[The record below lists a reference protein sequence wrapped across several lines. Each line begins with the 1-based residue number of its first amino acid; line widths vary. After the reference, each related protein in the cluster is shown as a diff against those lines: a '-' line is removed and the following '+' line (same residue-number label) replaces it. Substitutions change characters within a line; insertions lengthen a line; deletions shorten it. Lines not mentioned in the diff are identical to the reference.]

1 MAAREARSRHGTGTR
16 RRDAGP
22 GEGRS
27 AGRQLTFYFTVLV
40 VLLALT
46 ALARAVTMEYATR
59 QMTEVAHRWSP
70 AGVTNAKVLQSLTD
84 VQAGIRGFQLTGN
97 REFLDTYSSGTA
109 GFLSAVDELRALDTI
124 DPDLGLLLDRQETL
138 GKSWW
143 QRFAEPVSQ
152 GREVSATEATAAF
165 GEVRALN
172 AQATA
177 RIDTNMAASTAAAS
191 DLIRLVNAVS
201 ALVTLVAL
209 AVTLYLAYRAVGDII
224 RPLRRLATTL
234 RRLEQGEY
242 GERAPVFGPAEV
254 QNAANG
260 VNALA
265 AENQRL
271 RIRQEH
277 EGHMRE
283 VARTIGVAV
292 RAHLDIDTVLQE
304 LVDKLGPIIGADRVY
319 VQLDGLPGTMRLKQ
333 WHAPGLVPLPP
344 SLLTQ
349 APGRIDAAISEQDPQ
364 APPGIHYRQGRILME
379 IGNADSAAGTVTM
392 AFPREYEV
400 PDGELGLLALIRE
413 DIDRALHHSGV
424 YAEQSR
430 LLAEVKALDEHKERF
445 LTDVTR
451 EIRNPLSSIQGYLE
465 LIGDAPSPLPAGQQK
480 MIGVIDRNAHRLRAL
495 VDDMVTLSS
504 IRPRLAKAKN
514 KPVPI
519 ADVVN
524 AVADE
529 FRPRFESQDV
539 TFTVDCR
546 TADAEVGGDAE
557 LLAHA
562 LRNLLDN
569 AAKFTSKSGTATLRC
584 TIPPRKVGDA
594 GISVLTVS
602 DTGIGIPP
610 EEVDRVFG
618 EFYRASNAVRAAVE
632 GPGLGL
638 SLVKEIVQ
646 AHSGRIKITSELGRG
661 TQIMAE
667 LPLLRAV
674 PTTG

>member
-1 MAAREARSRHGTGTR
+1 MAAREANNRHTGTR
-16 RRDAGP
+16 RRDAAP

-27 AGRQLTFYFTVLV
+27 AGRQLTFYFSVLV
-40 VLLALT
+40 LLLALT
-46 ALARAVTMEYATR
+46 AVARAVVMEYATR
-59 QMTEVAHRWSP
+59 QMTEVASLWAP
-70 AGVTNAKVLQSLTD
+70 AGVTNARVLQSLTD
-84 VQAGIRGFQLTGN
+84 VQSGIRGYQLTGDAA
-97 REFLDTYSSGTA
+97 FMDTYSSGTA
-109 GFLSAVDELRALDTI
+109 GFLAAVDELRELRAA
-124 DPDLGLLLDRQETL
+124 DPDLGTLLDRQESL
-138 GKSWW
+138 GKRWW
-143 QRFAEPVSQ
+143 ETYAEPIAK
-152 GREVSATEATAAF
+152 GRQVDAEEAAREFAAIP
-165 GEVRALN
+165 AAN
-172 AQATA
+172 AQAQA
-177 RIDTNMAASTAAAS
+177 RIDTDMTASMSAAK

-201 ALVTLVAL
+201 ALITLVTV

-224 RPLRRLATTL
+224 RPLRALSIAL
-234 RRLEQGEY
+234 RRLERGDHH
-242 GERAPVFGPAEV
+242 ERAPVFGPAEV

-260 VNALA
+260 VNRLA
-265 AENQRL
+265 VENQRL
-271 RIRQEH
+271 RVRQEH

-304 LVDKLGPIIGADRVY
+304 LVDKLGPVIGADRVY
-319 VQLDGLPGTMRLKQ
+319 VQLSGLAGGMRLKQ

-349 APGRIDAAISEQDPQ
+349 APGRIDAAMSEQDPE
-364 APPGIHYRQGRILME
+364 APPGIHFRQGRILME
-379 IGNADSAAGTVTM
+379 IGGGDGANGTVTM

-400 PDGELGLLALIRE
+400 PDGELGLLALVRE
-413 DIDRALHHSGV
+413 DIDRALHHSSV
-424 YAEQSR
+424 YAEQNR

-465 LIGDAPSPLPAGQQK
+465 LIDESPVALPAPAQK

-504 IRPRLAKAKN
+504 IRPRMAKAKGR
-514 KPVPI
+514 PI
-519 ADVVN
+519 PISDVVN

-529 FRPRFESQDV
+529 FRPRFESQEV

-546 TADAEVGGDAE
+546 ADEAEVGGDAD

-562 LRNLLDN
+562 LRSLLDN

-594 GISVLTVS
+594 GTSVLTVS

-638 SLVKEIVQ
+638 SLVKEIIE
-646 AHSGRIKITSELGRG
+646 AHSGRIKITSELSRG
-661 TQIMAE
+661 TQVTAE
-667 LPLLRAV
+667 LPLLKAA
-674 PTTG
+674 PTTA

>member
-1 MAAREARSRHGTGTR
+1 MAAREAKNRHTGSRR
-16 RRDAGP
+16 WDAAP

-27 AGRQLTFYFTVLV
+27 AGRQLTFYFSVLV

-46 ALARAVTMEYATR
+46 AVARAVVTEYATR
-59 QMTEVAHRWSP
+59 QMTEVANRWAP

-84 VQAGIRGFQLTGN
+84 VQAGIRGYQLTGDAA
-97 REFLDTYSSGTA
+97 FMDTYSSGTA
-109 GFLSAVDELRALDTI
+109 GFLAAVDSLRDLRAS
-124 DPDLGLLLDRQETL
+124 DPDLGTLLDRQETL
-138 GKSWW
+138 GKRWW
-143 QRFAEPVSQ
+143 QTYAEPVSE
-152 GREVSATEATAAF
+152 GERVDAEEAASAFAAIP
-165 GEVRALN
+165 AAN
-172 AQATA
+172 ADAQA
-177 RIDTNMAASTAAAS
+177 RIDTNMVASMSAAK

-201 ALVTLVAL
+201 ALITLITVT
-209 AVTLYLAYRAVGDII
+209 VTLYLAYRAVGDII
-224 RPLRRLATTL
+224 RPLRALSITL
-234 RRLEQGEY
+234 RRLERGDSH
-242 GERAPVFGPAEV
+242 ERAPVFGPAEV

-260 VNALA
+260 VNKLA
-265 AENQRL
+265 VENQRL
-271 RIRQEH
+271 RMRQEH

-292 RAHLDIDTVLQE
+292 RAHLDVDTVLQE
-304 LVDKLGPIIGADRVY
+304 LVDKLGPVIGADRVY
-319 VQLDGLPGTMRLKQ
+319 VQLSGLAGGMRLKQ

-349 APGRIDAAISEQDPQ
+349 APGRIDAAMSEQDPE
-364 APPGIHYRQGRILME
+364 APPGIHFRQGRILME
-379 IGNADSAAGTVTM
+379 IGGGDGANGTVTM

-400 PDGELGLLALIRE
+400 PDGELGLLALVRE
-413 DIDRALHHSGV
+413 DIDRALHHSSV
-424 YAEQSR
+424 YAEQNR

-445 LTDVTR
+445 LADVTR

-465 LIGDAPSPLPAGQQK
+465 LIDESPAELPAPAQK
-480 MIGVIDRNAHRLRAL
+480 MIAVIDRNAHRLRAL

-504 IRPRLAKAKN
+504 IRPRLARAKGR
-514 KPVPI
+514 PVAL

-524 AVADE
+524 AVAGE
-529 FRPRFESQDV
+529 YRSRFESQEV

-546 TADAEVGGDAE
+546 AEAAEIGGDAD

-584 TIPPRKVGDA
+584 TIPPRMVGDA
-594 GISVLTVS
+594 GTSVLTVS

-610 EEVDRVFG
+610 AEVDRVFG

-638 SLVKEIVQ
+638 SLVKEIIE
-646 AHSGRIKITSELGRG
+646 AHSGRIKITSELSRG
-661 TQIMAE
+661 TQVTAE
-667 LPLLRAV
+667 LPLLKAA
-674 PTTG
+674 PTTA

>member
-1 MAAREARSRHGTGTR
+1 MAAREAKDRHTGIR
-16 RRDAGP
+16 RRDAAP
-22 GEGRS
+22 RDGRS

-46 ALARAVTMEYATR
+46 AVARAVVMEYATR
-59 QMTEVAHRWSP
+59 QMTEVANRWYP
-70 AGVTNAKVLQSLTD
+70 AGVANASVLQSLSD
-84 VQAGIRGFQLTGN
+84 VQSGIRAYQLTGDTA
-97 REFLDTYSSGTA
+97 FLDAYSAGTA
-109 GFLSAVDELRALDTI
+109 GFLAAVDELRPLRDS
-124 DPDLGLLLDRQETL
+124 DPDLGTLLDRQETL
-138 GKSWW
+138 GTRWW
-143 QRFAEPVSQ
+143 QTYAEPVAN
-152 GREVSATEATAAF
+152 GRDIDPAEAASAFAPIPAANAEA
-165 GEVRALN
+165 R
-172 AQATA
+172 A
-177 RIDTNMAASTAAAS
+177 RIDVNAAAS
-191 DLIRLVNAVS
+191 MAAAKDLIRLVNAVS
-201 ALVTLVAL
+201 ALITLVTV

-224 RPLRRLATTL
+224 RPLRALTITL
-234 RRLEQGEY
+234 RRLNRGDFH
-242 GERAPVFGPAEV
+242 ERAPVFGPAEV
-254 QNAANG
+254 QNAATG

-265 AENQRL
+265 VENQRL
-271 RIRQEH
+271 RVRQEH

-304 LVDKLGPIIGADRVY
+304 LVDKLGPVIGADRVY
-319 VQLDGLPGTMRLKQ
+319 VQLSGLAGGLRLKQ

-349 APGRIDAAISEQDPQ
+349 APGRIDAAMSEQDPD
-364 APPGIHYRQGRILME
+364 APPGIHVRQGRILME
-379 IGNADSAAGTVTM
+379 VGGEDGASGTVTM

-400 PDGELGLLALIRE
+400 PEGELGLLALVRE
-413 DIDRALHHSGV
+413 DIERALHHASI

-445 LTDVTR
+445 LADVTR

-465 LIGDAPSPLPAGQQK
+465 LIDESPAEMPAPARK

-504 IRPRLAKAKN
+504 IRPRMARAKGR
-514 KPVPI
+514 PIPI
-519 ADVVN
+519 ADVVT

-529 FRPRFESQDV
+529 FRPRFEAQEV

-546 TADAEVGGDAE
+546 AAEAEVGGDAE
-557 LLAHA
+557 LFAHA

-569 AAKFTSKSGTATLRC
+569 AAKFTSKPGTATLRC

-594 GISVLTVS
+594 GTSVITVS
-602 DTGIGIPP
+602 DTGIGIPS

-638 SLVKEIVQ
+638 SLVKEIIE
-646 AHSGRIKITSELGRG
+646 AHSGRIKITSELSRG
-661 TQIMAE
+661 TQVTAE
-667 LPLLRAV
+667 LPLLRAA
-674 PTTG
+674 PTTA

>member
-1 MAAREARSRHGTGTR
+1 MAAREAKDRHTGTR
-16 RRDAGP
+16 RRDAAP

-27 AGRQLTFYFTVLV
+27 AGRQLTFYFSVLV
-40 VLLALT
+40 LLLALT
-46 ALARAVTMEYATR
+46 AVARAVVMEYATR
-59 QMTEVAHRWSP
+59 QMTEVANRWAP
-70 AGVTNAKVLQSLTD
+70 AGVTNARVLQSLTD
-84 VQAGIRGFQLTGN
+84 VQSGIRGYQLTGDAA
-97 REFLDTYSSGTA
+97 FMDTYSSGTA
-109 GFLSAVDELRALDTI
+109 GFLAAVDELRGLRTS
-124 DPDLGLLLDRQETL
+124 DPDLGTLLDRQETL
-138 GKSWW
+138 GKRWW
-143 QRFAEPVSQ
+143 QTYAEPVANGQ
-152 GREVSATEATAAF
+152 RVDPEEAATAFAAIPAAN
-165 GEVRALN
+165 GE
-172 AQATA
+172 TGA
-177 RIDTNMAASTAAAS
+177 RIDMNMTASMAAAK
-191 DLIRLVNAVS
+191 DLIQLVNAVS
-201 ALVTLVAL
+201 ALITLVTV
-209 AVTLYLAYRAVGDII
+209 AVTVYLAYRAVGDII
-224 RPLRRLATTL
+224 RPLRALSITL
-234 RRLEQGEY
+234 RRLERGDHH
-242 GERAPVFGPAEV
+242 ERAPVFGPAEV

-260 VNALA
+260 VNKLA
-265 AENQRL
+265 VENQRL
-271 RIRQEH
+271 RVRQEH

-304 LVDKLGPIIGADRVY
+304 LVDKLGPVIGADRVY
-319 VQLDGLPGTMRLKQ
+319 VQLSGLAGGLRLKQ

-349 APGRIDAAISEQDPQ
+349 APGRIDAAMSEQDPD
-364 APPGIHYRQGRILME
+364 APPGIHFRQGRILME
-379 IGNADSAAGTVTM
+379 IGGDDGANGTVTI

-400 PDGELGLLALIRE
+400 PDGELGLLALVRE
-413 DIDRALHHSGV
+413 DIDRALHHSSV
-424 YAEQSR
+424 YAEQNR

-445 LTDVTR
+445 LADVTR

-465 LIGDAPSPLPAGQQK
+465 LIDESPVALPAPAQK

-504 IRPRLAKAKN
+504 IRPRMAKAN
-514 KPVPI
+514 GRPVPI

-529 FRPRFESQDV
+529 FRPRFESQEV

-546 TADAEVGGDAE
+546 ADEAEVGGDAE

-569 AAKFTSKSGTATLRC
+569 AAKFTAKSGTATLRC

-594 GISVLTVS
+594 GTSVLTVS

-638 SLVKEIVQ
+638 SLVKEIIE
-646 AHSGRIKITSELGRG
+646 AHTGRIKITSDLSRG
-661 TQIMAE
+661 TQVTAE
-667 LPLLRAV
+667 LPLLKAA
-674 PTTG
+674 PMTA

>member
-16 RRDAGP
+16 RREAGP

-27 AGRQLTFYFTVLV
+27 AGRRLTFYFTVLV
-40 VLLALT
+40 TLLALT
-46 ALARAVTMEYATR
+46 ALVRATAMEYATR
-59 QMTEVAHRWSP
+59 EMSTVAHRWYP

-84 VQAGIRGFQLTGN
+84 VQAGVRGYQLTGD

-109 GFLSAVDELRALDTI
+109 GFLSAVDQLRDLDAT
-124 DPDLGLLLDRQETL
+124 DPQLGTLLDRQETL
-138 GKSWW
+138 GKNWW
-143 QRFAEPVSQ
+143 QAYAEPVSQ
-152 GREVSATEATAAF
+152 GRDVSATESANAF
-165 GEVRALN
+165 TEIRAVN
-172 AQATA
+172 AESTT
-177 RIDTNMAASTAAAS
+177 RISTNMAASTAAAK
-191 DLIRLVNAVS
+191 DLIRLVNAIS
-201 ALVTLVAL
+201 ALITLVAL
-209 AVTLYLAYRAVGDII
+209 TVTLYLAFRAVGDII
-224 RPLRRLATTL
+224 RPLRRLSTTL
-234 RRLEQGEY
+234 KRLEAGEY

-254 QNAANG
+254 QNAATG

-277 EGHMRE
+277 EGHLRE

-319 VQLDGLPGTMRLKQ
+319 VQLGGLSGGMRLKQ
-333 WHAPGLVPLPP
+333 WHAAGLVALPP

-349 APGRIDAAISEQDPQ
+349 APGRIDAAASEQDPE

-379 IGNADSAAGTVTM
+379 IGNADGASGTVTM
-392 AFPREYEV
+392 AFPREYRV
-400 PDGELGLLALIRE
+400 PDGELGLLALVRE
-413 DIDRALHHSGV
+413 DIDRALHHSAV

-430 LLAEVKALDEHKERF
+430 LLAEVKALDQHKERF

-465 LIGDAPSPLPAGQQK
+465 LISDSPAPLPAGQQK

-519 ADVVN
+519 AEVVN
-524 AVADE
+524 VVADE

-546 TADAEVGGDAE
+546 ADHAEVGGDAD

-569 AAKFTSKSGTATLRC
+569 AAKFTSKSGTTTLRC

-594 GISVLTVS
+594 GISVLTIS
-602 DTGIGIPP
+602 DSGIGIPP

-667 LPLLRAV
+667 LPLIRAV
-674 PTTG
+674 PTTA